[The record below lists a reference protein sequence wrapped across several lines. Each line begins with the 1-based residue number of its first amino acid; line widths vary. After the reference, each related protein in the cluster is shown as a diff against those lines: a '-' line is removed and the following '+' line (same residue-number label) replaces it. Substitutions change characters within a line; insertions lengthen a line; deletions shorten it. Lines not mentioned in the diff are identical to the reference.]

1 MPVWPTNLSVRLP
14 VFALVSYYLTNKL
27 VGLEPLSWREPK
39 PTFTRQNH
47 SSNETIRYYPPFPEA
62 IPVQE
67 VSCPSITHPFA
78 ALLAP
83 EGTFALDLHA

>member
-1 MPVWPTNLSVRLP
+1 MPVWPANLSVRLP
-14 VFALVSYYLTNKL
+14 VSALVSHYLTNKL
-27 VGLEPLSWREPK
+27 VGLGPLPWREPK
-39 PTFTRQNH
+39 PTFTHVHR
-47 SSNETIRYYPPFPEA
+47 SVRETIRYYPPFPVA
-62 IPVQE
+62 IPVQG